1 MYEEL
6 LDNEDFLRYQDYGL
20 AVLFDRDGYEYFHL
34 PFEITEAEY
43 LTDHFVI
50 SPLIVMA
57 SADTGFYL
65 LDINFTK
72 PRLFS
77 GSRGSLQQLE
87 VANMPKSFDAEMR
100 RTKFKNHGLGKE
112 DNALADDEKHYL
124 QMIAN
129 AVNENMPL
137 HHRALIIAGTTNR
150 IGHIK
155 PLLQNNHII
164 EPGLIGNF
172 ETTNNDDLYNEANYL
187 LRPALQKERQDIVN
201 KINNTE
207 PSLLLVGSAEIEE
220 AAQHGRVD
228 LLAVPSYRLTT
239 DTVQQNEEER
249 AVLELPADIES
260 IESMVRSVV
269 EKGGSVAAVELGSIS
284 EPKAICRY

>member
-87 VANMPKSFDAEMR
+87 VANMPKSFDAEMG

-137 HHRALIIAGTTNR
+137 HHRALIIAGTTN
-150 IGHIK
+150 
-155 PLLQNNHII
+155 
-164 EPGLIGNF
+164 
-172 ETTNNDDLYNEANYL
+172 
-187 LRPALQKERQDIVN
+187 
-201 KINNTE
+201 
-207 PSLLLVGSAEIEE
+207 
-220 AAQHGRVD
+220 
-228 LLAVPSYRLTT
+228 
-239 DTVQQNEEER
+239 
-249 AVLELPADIES
+249 
-260 IESMVRSVV
+260 
-269 EKGGSVAAVELGSIS
+269 
-284 EPKAICRY
+284 